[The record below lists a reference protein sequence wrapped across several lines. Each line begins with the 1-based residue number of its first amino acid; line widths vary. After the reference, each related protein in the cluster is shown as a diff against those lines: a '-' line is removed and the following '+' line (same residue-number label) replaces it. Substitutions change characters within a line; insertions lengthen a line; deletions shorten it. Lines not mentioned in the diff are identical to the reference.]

1 MMWTIDSFGWNHLP
15 AAGIIERCLSRAEP
29 GAIILMHV
37 GIESEDGPALRALIA
52 GLRERG
58 YLLVGLTDL
67 LGL

>member
-1 MMWTIDSFGWNHLP
+1 
-15 AAGIIERCLSRAEP
+15 
-29 GAIILMHV
+29 MHV